1 MNLITALATIVAL
14 AFAGSVWDRYRHRK
28 GLHLLFWGF
37 GALLFG
43 VGVFAETLLSVGFSE
58 LALKSWYLTGA
69 MLTAPWLGQG
79 TVALLVRKPG
89 RAAVLTAVLVALSLL
104 CVELLRVAPVNPAG
118 FDAAVPLAEQYREI
132 MGRNGLMIGLTI
144 LLNIYGTLALVGGAL
159 YSIFIFWRKGVLRN
173 RMLGNIFIA
182 LGGLLPASG
191 GSGILL
197 GSFDWHSLSLL
208 LGVIALYIG
217 YLWATAPETDKQG

>member
-1 MNLITALATIVAL
+1 MNLITALAAIIAL
-14 AFAGSVWDRYRHRK
+14 AFAGSVFDRYRQRR
-28 GLHLLFWGF
+28 GAHLLFWAF

-43 VGVFAETLLSVGFSE
+43 LGVFAETILSVGFSG
-58 LALKSWYLTGA
+58 LALKTWYLTGA

-79 TVALLVRKPG
+79 TVALLVRKP
-89 RAAVLTAVLVALSLL
+89 RWSANLTAILVVLSLL
-104 CVELLRVAPVNPAG
+104 CIELVRVAPVLEAG
-118 FDAAVPLAEQYREI
+118 FDPAIPLAEQYRDLL
-132 MGRNGLMIGLTI
+132 GRNGLMVTLTI
-144 LLNIYGTLALVGGAL
+144 LLNVYGTLALVGGAL
-159 YSIFIFWRKGVLRN
+159 YSSFIFWRKRVLRN

-182 LGGLLPASG
+182 IGGLLPASG

-217 YLWATAPETDKQG
+217 YLWATTPEAVPAE